1 MKEYYTA
8 QDQNEEKRFNDNA
21 KIKNSE
27 YKDNINVLT
36 EFIEANAD
44 SGLKM
49 PPHPA
54 EPIDTK
60 SASETEKAKFK
71 REDAAYR

>member
-1 MKEYYTA
+1 
-8 QDQNEEKRFNDNA
+8 
-21 KIKNSE
+21 
-27 YKDNINVLT
+27 VLT